1 MKKIISMLLILIMCC
16 SIFAGCGN
24 TEEVVTEGGK
34 LTVGMPQSVQITD
47 YKNNAFTKYIEES
60 LGIEL
65 EFVFFSSTP
74 EEYKQQF
81 ALMATSKDEFPD
93 VLTGFFRM
101 PANTVNAYGQDGYF
115 LDLTELIDKHGDA
128 YKKALKNSDEKLQ
141 KAIKKRITDPDTGA
155 IYALPYAY
163 TPAEDDVQSLM
174 HINQKWLDAVGMKKP
189 TNIAELYDVL
199 KAFKT
204 KDPNG
209 NGQADEIPL
218 FGADVAIN
226 YIVNA
231 YMCYEQEHPFN
242 VENGKV
248 YAPFVTEEY
257 REALRFMNKLKE
269 EGLYSELSF
278 TTTSTPEIKNLFTP
292 ADGVAKVGIMYGN
305 PEMYTIKTS
314 NVLDEYTALNALGD
328 ETGKGGYYIVSED
341 TVLLSTFITKD
352 CENPELAMKFC
363 DFFYEDETI
372 TRARHGEKGVDW
384 NEEPGQNYMGDETA
398 TSVINSKAFFEGT
411 STWGGMRS
419 GILTSRNYNANVDS
433 KDVGLMKTLRLLK
446 EHREYFDK
454 ARLGENVVRGLV
466 YNNAEY
472 EVLEQYESTLK
483 NYVYEQTKLFII
495 GTKNLDTDWDAYVN
509 QIEELN
515 LKGILAQKQSAYDR
529 ENK

>member
-1 MKKIISMLLILIMCC
+1 MKKIISALLIFIMCC
-16 SIFAGCGN
+16 GCFAGCGN
-24 TEEVVTEGGK
+24 KEETVTEGGK
-34 LTVGMPQSVQITD
+34 LTVGIPQTATITD
-47 YKNNAFTKYIEES
+47 FNDNAFTKYIEES

-74 EEYKQQF
+74 AEYKQQF
-81 ALMATSKDEFPD
+81 ALMASSKEKFPD
-93 VLTGFFRM
+93 VLTGFYRM

-115 LDLTELIDKHGDA
+115 MDLTDLIDKYGDA
-128 YKKALKNSDEKLQ
+128 YKKALDNTDDKLQ
-141 KAIKKRITDPDTGA
+141 KAIKKRITDPDTGG

-174 HINQKWLDAVGMKKP
+174 HINQKWLDAVGMQKP

-218 FGADVAIN
+218 FGADTAIN
-226 YIVNA
+226 YIINA
-231 YMCYEQEHPFN
+231 YICYEQEHPFN
-242 VENGKV
+242 VDGGKV
-248 YAPFVTEEY
+248 YAPFINEEY
-257 REALRFMNKLKE
+257 REALRFLHKLKE

-278 TTTSTPEIKNLFTP
+278 TTTNTTEIKNLFTP

-305 PEMYTIKTS
+305 PEIYTVKTS
-314 NVLDEYTALNALGD
+314 DILDEYTALDALKD

-352 CENPELAMKFC
+352 CEKPELAMKFC
-363 DFFYEDETI
+363 DFFYKDETV
-372 TRARHGEKGVDW
+372 TRARHGEKDVDW
-384 NEEPGQNYMGDETA
+384 KEEPGKNYMGEETA
-398 TSVINSKAFFEGT
+398 TSVINSKAFFEGN
-411 STWGGMRS
+411 STWGGMHS
-419 GILTSRNYNANVDS
+419 GIITSRNYNANEDS
-433 KDVGLMKTLRLLK
+433 KDVGLSKALRLLK
-446 EHREYFDK
+446 EHREYFNK

-483 NYVYEQTKLFII
+483 NYVLEQTKLFII
-495 GTKNLDTDWDAYVN
+495 GTKKLDIDWNAYVK

-515 LKGILAQKQSAYDR
+515 LQGVLQMKQSAYDR